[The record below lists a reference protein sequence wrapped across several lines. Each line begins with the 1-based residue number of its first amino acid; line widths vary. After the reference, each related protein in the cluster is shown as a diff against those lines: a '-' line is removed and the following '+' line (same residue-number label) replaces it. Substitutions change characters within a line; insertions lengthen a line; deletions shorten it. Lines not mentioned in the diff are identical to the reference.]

1 MLDLIFLADFTVIRP
16 EPGLIFWTTVVFA
29 LFWFMMSR
37 FAFKPISSA
46 LKQRETDIQSALDE
60 AKKARAEISNLKS
73 ENEALMAK
81 AQEERSLI
89 LKEAKE
95 VKDSII
101 AEAKEKAK
109 EEARKIVTA
118 AKENIENQRMAAVI
132 DLKNQVG
139 NIAIEIAEKLIDRDL
154 KGQKE
159 HEDFV
164 KQLAD
169 DMKFN

>member
-37 FAFKPISSA
+37 FAFKPISVA
-46 LKQRETDIQSALDE
+46 LKQRETDIQNALDE
-60 AKKARAEISNLKS
+60 AKKARSEISNLKA

-81 AQEERSLI
+81 AQEERSQI

-95 VKDSII
+95 AKDSII
-101 AEAKEKAK
+101 AEAKDKAK

-118 AKENIENQRMAAVI
+118 AKESIENQRMAAII

-154 KGQKE
+154 KGQQE

-164 KQLAD
+164 KKLAD
-169 DMKFN
+169 DMKLN

>member
-16 EPGLIFWTTVVFA
+16 EPGLIFWATVVFA
-29 LFWFMMSR
+29 LFWFLMSR
-37 FAFKPISSA
+37 FAFKPIAAA
-46 LKQRETDIQSALDE
+46 LKQREGDIQSALDE
-60 AKKARAEISNLKS
+60 AKKARAEVSNLKA
-73 ENEALMAK
+73 ENDALMAK
-81 AQEERSLI
+81 AQEERSQI

-95 VKDSII
+95 AKDSII

-109 EEARKIVTA
+109 EEARKIVTD
-118 AKENIENQRMAAVI
+118 AKEIIENQRMAAVV

-139 NIAIEIAEKLIDRDL
+139 NFAIEIAEKLINREL

-164 KQLAD
+164 KQLVD
-169 DMKFN
+169 DMKLN